1 MNSTTRA
8 LKIYA
13 VIGILFACMEGAAL
27 LHRHGDTVGNVVFNF
42 LPFGFILAVLFWPI
56 GLVETLST
64 GNLRPGVEV
73 LASIAIAYGW
83 IQVRA
88 RLKTA
93 REKENEIIP

>member
-13 VIGILFACMEGAAL
+13 VIGILFACMEGAVL
-27 LHRHGDTVGNVVFNF
+27 LYRHGDAVGNVIFNF